1 MAAEKELAPFSQSSN
16 TENEFSQNNYVR
28 FSTSLLN
35 TTTNIGTENLV
46 MPKSPPGG
54 APSSG
59 MLIDLPQN
67 SREDL
72 ITTSSKRSRGRSKG
86 SKNKPKPP
94 VVITVEPESFMKQI
108 FIEISAG
115 CDVVESIIKMAW
127 RHQADISVMR
137 GSGLVSNI
145 TIRNSTSH
153 SPALT
158 IEGPIKM
165 MSLSGTYINPNSDTV
180 PSEFITN
187 PNHSSFSIF
196 LSGNGNEGQVYGGIV
211 IGKIMASGNVMITA
225 TLQKKPKF
233 YRVT

>member
-1 MAAEKELAPFSQSSN
+1 MTEKELAPFSQSSN
-16 TENEFSQNNYVR
+16 TENEFSENNYVR
-28 FSTSLLN
+28 IIEHTTSLLN

-46 MPKSPPGG
+46 MPTSPPG
-54 APSSG
+54 APSSS

-67 SREDL
+67 PRDDM
-72 ITTSSKRSRGRSKG
+72 ITASSKRSRGRPKG

-94 VVITVEPESFMKQI
+94 VVITVEPESFMKLI

-115 CDVVESIIKMAW
+115 CDIVESIVKMAW

-137 GSGLVSNI
+137 GSGLVTDI

-158 IEGPIKM
+158 IEGPIQM
-165 MSLSGTYINPNSDTV
+165 ISLSGTYVNPNSDSVT
-180 PSEFITN
+180 SEFITN
-187 PNHSSFSIF
+187 PAYSSFSIF
-196 LSGNGNEGQVYGGIV
+196 LSGNEGKVYGGIV

-233 YRVT
+233 YRVP